1 MNHRL
6 RTIVLEASLACGSVS
21 PWSLASLLLMIAPRP
36 SHMDTFEG
44 L

>member
-1 MNHRL
+1 MTHRL
-6 RTIVLEASLACGSVS
+6 RIIVLEASLVCGSVS

-36 SHMDTFEG
+36 SHMDTYDG